1 MFMPQTQVPKEKW
14 TLPYSL
20 SASKRHLDPL
30 FSDMEA
36 FCKWS
41 RMGNRF
47 DRGTGPVAES
57 TMEGITTTIYSFL
70 GYLEH
75 HEGVSAPSLLNF
87 LNAEEYIRY
96 LSFSCAKGRTVNSIT
111 NIISHTKKALTW
123 LSKTKTSLSARAL
136 EIIVWLD
143 TVKKQLQITMPRK
156 KRDVGDLE
164 EQGMWI
170 EAAGLVRLV
179 DDFEKKSG
187 GRWRGWGRRDPWGIP
202 LPGGCTMQLWLGT
215 CGPTFP
221 PSAAARCGRC
231 RSPGRWD
238 ASSQIATWLAAVAIG
253 CTTRR
258 RPSICCSPTTRWR
271 RGDPFL
277 LSAVSPE
284 IHRVVCDVL
293 IAVREQCAP

>member
-75 HEGVSAPSLLNF
+75 HKGVSAPSLLNF

-179 DDFEKKSG
+179 DDFEKKV
-187 GRWRGWGRRDPWGIP
+187 RGEVEGVGKERPLGNPIARRLHNATLAGYMWSH
-202 LPGGCTMQLWLGT
+202 LP
-215 CGPTFP
+215 PI
-221 PSAAARCGRC
+221 R
-231 RSPGRWD
+231 
-238 ASSQIATWLAAVAIG
+238 
-253 CTTRR
+253 
-258 RPSICCSPTTRWR
+258 CCSLRSLQIPGSVGCLKSDCNLVGCCGNRLYHKEKALHL
-271 RGDPFL
+271 L
-277 LSAVSPE
+277 LSHYKVE
-284 IHRVVCDVL
+284 KR
-293 IAVREQCAP
+293 